1 MGKKKE
7 ERKLILVGGWQGRCV
22 PAMHVRVGAMGWL
35 ACLQRVAWWRD
46 RGGAGC
52 SGDGW
57 LCRGRGD
64 VVGVAANPRLGTTG
78 SVSCVG
84 DRAVWWQIRL
94 HAASDVVVSEWG
106 WPSCTQGEEMA
117 VML

>member
-1 MGKKKE
+1 MGRKKE
-7 ERKLILVGGWQGRCV
+7 ERKLILVGGRQGRCV
-22 PAMHVRVGAMGWL
+22 PAMRVRVGATGWL
-35 ACLQRVAWWRD
+35 ACLQRMAWWWD

-52 SGDGW
+52 SGNGR

-64 VVGVAANPRLGTTG
+64 VVGGAANPRLGTTG

-84 DRAVWWQIRL
+84 DGDVWWQIRL
-94 HAASDVVVSEWG
+94 HAASDVVVGEWG
-106 WPSCTQGEEMA
+106 WPSCVRGEEMA

>member
-22 PAMHVRVGAMGWL
+22 PATCVRVGATVWL
-35 ACLQRVAWWRD
+35 ACLQRVAWWQD
-46 RGGAGC
+46 QGGAGC
-52 SGDGW
+52 SGNRQ
-57 LCRGRGD
+57 LCRDRGD
-64 VVGVAANPRLGTTG
+64 VVRVAANPRLSTTG

-84 DRAVWWQIRL
+84 DRAMWWQIHLR
-94 HAASDVVVSEWG
+94 AMSDVVVSKWG

>member
-7 ERKLILVGGWQGRCV
+7 ERKLILVGGRQGRCV
-22 PAMHVRVGAMGWL
+22 PATRERVGATGWV

-52 SGDGW
+52 SGNGR
-57 LCRGRGD
+57 LCRGGGN
-64 VVGVAANPRLGTTG
+64 VVGVAVATRLGTMG

-84 DRAVWWQIRL
+84 DGAVQWQICL
-94 HAASDVVVSEWG
+94 HAASDVVVGEQG
-106 WPSCTQGEEMA
+106 WPSCAQWEETV

>member
-22 PAMHVRVGAMGWL
+22 PVTCVRVGATGWL
-35 ACLQRVAWWRD
+35 ACPQRVAWWRD
-46 RGGAGC
+46 QGGAGC
-52 SGDGW
+52 GGDGQ
-57 LCRGRGD
+57 LCQGGGD
-64 VVGVAANPRLGTTG
+64 VVGVAAATRLGTMG

-84 DRAVWWQIRL
+84 DGAVRWQIRL
-94 HAASDVVVSEWG
+94 RAVSDMVVGEQG
-106 WPSCTQGEEMA
+106 WPSCARQEETA

>member
-35 ACLQRVAWWRD
+35 ACLQRVAWWR
-46 RGGAGC
+46 G
-52 SGDGW
+52 
-57 LCRGRGD
+57 RGRGD

-117 VML
+117 VMV